1 MSKSIIFRSLRP
13 EEILVRIDRVFE
25 NQVSL
30 LLYKDARVDEDLLDE
45 IVGPYNWKRTH
56 REVVLG
62 DGSYCQACTI
72 SIYDDEKN
80 EWIEKEDFG
89 SENFTFETA
98 KAMASDSFKRAGFAW
113 GIGRELYTAPN
124 IWVNDKNCTIVNN
137 GDGTFACYDEFVVTQ
152 VSYDSTGHKI
162 TALTIKNKTIGR
174 TVINYDI
181 RTDAE
186 KLESQIRAAEARLEE
201 EKNRSILFSK
211 AKDLGIDVTQYTGVS
226 DTTTLPA
233 KENVIKPIHVNASIS
248 NADAESNV
256 EEQRKELERMSPRG
270 LSKIFLTAPQGSRE
284 ASLCLE
290 IAKAKDDTFYATFN
304 AYVENG
310 GKKG

>member
-1 MSKSIIFRSLRP
+1 MSKSIMFRSLKP
-13 EEILVRIDRVFE
+13 EEILVRVDRVYE
-25 NQVSL
+25 HQVSL
-30 LLYKDARVDEDLLDE
+30 ILYKDARVDEDLLDE

-56 REVVLG
+56 REVILG

-89 SENFTFETA
+89 SENFMFETT

-124 IWVNDKNCTIVNN
+124 IWISDKNCTISNKD
-137 GDGTFACYDEFVVTQ
+137 DGTFACYDEFVVTQ

-162 TALTIKNKTIGR
+162 TALMIKNKTIGK
-174 TVINYDI
+174 TVVNYDI
-181 RTDAE
+181 RTEME
-186 KLESQIRAAEARLEE
+186 KLESQIRDTEMRM
-201 EKNRSILFSK
+201 EKEKKRSVLFNK
-211 AKDLGIDVTQYTGVS
+211 AKALGIDVAQYEEKDNPTP
-226 DTTTLPA
+226 PA
-233 KENVIKPIHVNASIS
+233 KTIEPLHVNVNIS
-248 NADAESNV
+248 NADAKNNV
-256 EEQRKELERMSPRG
+256 EEQREELERMSPRG
-270 LSKIFLTAPQGSRE
+270 LSKIFLTAPRGSRE

-290 IAKAKDDTFYATFN
+290 IAKAKGDTFFATFN